1 MIRLNQLPKHFCPTL
16 RSTTRPTL
24 ARSYAQ
30 QSSSSSSKVN
40 RVVKPLDRP
49 YLKPTRTRE
58 RFGNFPPP
66 QPPQRPSSTANAITF
81 LAATAI
87 GLGAYFYQWNKHR
100 SFIPGSDG
108 SHGSS
113 EGISTESWTPVLL
126 TKITPVS
133 DHTSLFEFEL
143 PSPTTVPITSAIYVK
158 DDEIQAMR
166 AYTPIHTAPDWQVQ
180 QEGEEGNRVSTVQLL
195 IKRYSEGQVS
205 RFMHSAKPGQRIEMR
220 GPVLIWPGSRQDLEK
235 YDHIGMIAGGTG
247 ITAFLPIIHT
257 ALSSSEKKVKISL
270 LFASQNP
277 SELYF
282 KQELDQ
288 LAKAHPDQFKVAY
301 AIDRIPTT
309 DRSDAWSGHV
319 GYVHQDMV
327 KDLLPSPDSEESASD
342 ESGKSVVLVCG
353 PESMV
358 KHVAGTR
365 GMSGHEPIRGVL
377 GAMGYQRDQVF
388 RFPN

>member
-1 MIRLNQLPKHFCPTL
+1 
-16 RSTTRPTL
+16 
-24 ARSYAQ
+24 
-30 QSSSSSSKVN
+30 
-40 RVVKPLDRP
+40 
-49 YLKPTRTRE
+49 
-58 RFGNFPPP
+58 
-66 QPPQRPSSTANAITF
+66 ANAITF

-100 SFIPGSDG
+100 SFIPGS
-108 SHGSS
+108 SHSGTK

-133 DHTSLFEFEL
+133 QHTSLFEFEL
-143 PSPTTVPITSAIYVK
+143 PAPTTIPITSAIYVK

-166 AYTPIHTAPDWQVQ
+166 AYTPIHTEPDWHVQ
-180 QEGEEGNRVSTVQLL
+180 QEGEEGDRVSSVQLL

-205 RFMHSAKPGQRIEMR
+205 RFMHSAQPGQKIEMR
-220 GPVLIWPGSRQDLEK
+220 GPVLIWPGSRQDLEE

-257 ALSSSEKKVKISL
+257 ALNSSEKKVRISL

-282 KQELDQ
+282 KKELDQ

-301 AIDRIPTT
+301 AIDRLPNAG
-309 DRSDAWSGHV
+309 SDGSNESDESDEWSGHV
-319 GYVHQDMV
+319 GFVHQDMV
-327 KDLLPSPDSEESASD
+327 KDLLPPAEENVTGDDTS
-342 ESGKSVVLVCG
+342 KSVILVCG

-377 GAMGYQRDQVF
+377 GNMGYQRDQVF
-388 RFPN
+388 RF

>member
-1 MIRLNQLPKHFCPTL
+1 MLRFNQLTKHLYPTL
-16 RSTTRPTL
+16 RSTRPTL
-24 ARSYAQ
+24 TRSYAQ
-30 QSSSSSSKVN
+30 PSSSSPSTNSN

-49 YLKPTRTRE
+49 
-58 RFGNFPPP
+58 P
-66 QPPQRPSSTANAITF
+66 QQPSSAANAITF

-100 SFIPGSDG
+100 SFIPGSAA
-108 SHGSS
+108 SR

-143 PSPTTVPITSAIYVK
+143 PAPTTVPITSAVYVK

-180 QEGEEGNRVSTVQLL
+180 QEGEAGDQVSTVQLL

-220 GPVLIWPGSRQDLEK
+220 GPVLIWPGNSQDLEK

-247 ITAFLPIIHT
+247 ITAFLPIIHS

-301 AIDRIPTT
+301 AIDRLPTT
-309 DRSDAWSGHV
+309 DGSDAWDGHV
-319 GYVHQDMV
+319 GFVHQDMV
-327 KDLLPSPDSEESASD
+327 KNLLPSPDSEGSASD
-342 ESGKSVVLVCG
+342 DKFVVLVCG

-377 GAMGYQRDQVF
+377 GDMGYQRDQVF

>member
-1 MIRLNQLPKHFCPTL
+1 MFRFNQLPKHFCPSF
-16 RSTTRPTL
+16 RSTTRSAL
-24 ARSYAQ
+24 ARSYAT
-30 QSSSSSSKVN
+30 SSSSPSSKSN
-40 RVVKPLDRP
+40 RVVEPLDK
-49 YLKPTRTRE
+49 LSQTRE
-58 RFGNFPPP
+58 RFGNVPPT

-87 GLGAYFYQWNKHR
+87 GLGAYFYQWNQHR
-100 SFIPGSDG
+100 SLISGSAG
-108 SHGSS
+108 SHGPK

-126 TKITPVS
+126 TKIIPVS
-133 DHTSLFEFEL
+133 NHTSLFEFEL
-143 PSPTTVPITSAIYVK
+143 PAPTTVPVTSAIYVK

-166 AYTPIHTAPDWQVQ
+166 AYTPIHTAPDWQAQ
-180 QEGEEGNRVSTVQLL
+180 QEGEEGDRVSTVQLL

-205 RFMHSAKPGQRIEMR
+205 RFMHSARPGQRIEMR
-220 GPVLIWPGSRQDLEK
+220 GPVLIWPGNRQDLEK

-247 ITAFLPIIHT
+247 ITAFLPIIHS

-301 AIDRIPTT
+301 TIDRLPTEE
-309 DRSDAWSGHV
+309 SDEWD
-319 GYVHQDMV
+319 GYVGFVQQDMV
-327 KDLLPSPDSEESASD
+327 KSLLPSPDAEDSVGD
-342 ESGKSVVLVCG
+342 DSGKTVVLVCG

>member
-1 MIRLNQLPKHFCPTL
+1 MLRFNQLPKHFYPTL
-16 RSTTRPTL
+16 RSTRPTL
-24 ARSYAQ
+24 TRSYAQ
-30 QSSSSSSKVN
+30 PTSSSPSTNSN

-49 YLKPTRTRE
+49 SLKPSQTRE

-66 QPPQRPSSTANAITF
+66 QPPQQPSSAANAITF

-100 SFIPGSDG
+100 SFIPGSAG
-108 SHGSS
+108 SHGSR

-143 PSPTTVPITSAIYVK
+143 PAPTTVPITSAVYVK

-180 QEGEEGNRVSTVQLL
+180 QEGEAGDQVSTVQLL

-247 ITAFLPIIHT
+247 ITAFLPIIHS

-282 KQELDQ
+282 KQDLDQ

-301 AIDRIPTT
+301 AIDRLPTT
-309 DRSDAWSGHV
+309 DGSDAWDGHV
-319 GYVHQDMV
+319 GFVHQDMV
-327 KDLLPSPDSEESASD
+327 KNLLPSPDSEGSASD
-342 ESGKSVVLVCG
+342 DKFVVLVCG

-377 GAMGYQRDQVF
+377 GDMGYQRDQVF